1 MVPVYEN
8 GTVAKCRHAVFQEVR
23 SVCGPG
29 WRTVEKV
36 NRMGEF
42 AELECLHDEYG
53 VPTVRVRKNKLGVW
67 VFDKYFAWYK
77 GDPSDEVIIEVL
89 DALNK
94 GVLD

>member
-1 MVPVYEN
+1 
-8 GTVAKCRHAVFQEVR
+8 
-23 SVCGPG
+23 
-29 WRTVEKV
+29 
-36 NRMGEF
+36 MGEF